1 MNDQNPSTSQPVDLN
16 KYWLN
21 RRIHAYVSLAWVIF
35 QTFIWVAVAVYK
47 PDAFAILYT
56 VIGFSY
62 MIPTG
67 ILTAYYGGSSFQDY
81 LDKVKQ

>member
-1 MNDQNPSTSQPVDLN
+1 MNNAHPDSMIWWTH
-16 KYWLN
+16 
-21 RRIHAYVSLAWVIF
+21 RRRHAYVALVWIIL
-35 QTFIWVAVAVYK
+35 QTPMWVAVAILY
-47 PDAFAILYT
+47 PTAFALLYS

-67 ILTAYYGGSSFQDY
+67 IVTYYYGGSSLQDY